1 MIDKFARG
9 LGLAGR
15 DGGGADSSQKNGDES
30 QGDAKTVSVHEQAE
44 SSVPERSQKSAR
56 ASLTLHIGAHK
67 TASSLLQTTLR
78 RDGKVLR
85 ERGLTRVHR
94 QAILKSDFHE
104 SIREVI
110 QHGGNPDNI
119 ERDRESFQGLLEGK
133 SDNVLMTTEDFF
145 ETFNHPRF
153 YQYVRDCLNYV
164 CEIVGHN
171 DIKVILYV
179 RGQADYIESMF
190 MQHVHLGHDRRLE
203 GFISK
208 YLGFDLSWK
217 RVLDDIS
224 SVVGRENVVAV
235 PYESIKRVGATSFYQ
250 TFLSELG
257 VSDVSDLEVAQD
269 EGEGRSANR
278 SYSQDAFEIASVVNP
293 LLDKDGR
300 NTLRKFLQQKYST
313 ATHPRAVLISDEQRN
328 EIRDRVRED
337 NENLFAEYLSEWEA
351 DKASYL

>member
-1 MIDKFARG
+1 M
-9 LGLAGR
+9 
-15 DGGGADSSQKNGDES
+15 
-30 QGDAKTVSVHEQAE
+30 SVHEQTQNPASE
-44 SSVPERSQKSAR
+44 QHSRNSVHR
-56 ASLTLHIGAHK
+56 SLTLHIGAHK

-78 RDGKVLR
+78 RDGKTLR

-94 QAILKSDFHE
+94 RAILKSEFHE
-104 SIREVI
+104 SIRDTI
-110 QHGGNPDNI
+110 QHGGKPNNL
-119 ERDRESFQGLLEGK
+119 ERDRESFLSLLEGK

-153 YQYVRDCLNYV
+153 YQHIRDCLEYV
-164 CEIVGHN
+164 CEIVGGN

-179 RGQADYIESMF
+179 RNQVDYIESMF

-208 YLGFDLSWK
+208 YMGFDLSWK
-217 RVLDDIS
+217 RVLDDIA
-224 SVVGRENVVAV
+224 SVIGRENVVAV

-257 VSDVSDLEVAQD
+257 ISDVSDLEIAQD
-269 EGEGRSANR
+269 ESEGRSANR
-278 SYSQDAFEIASVVNP
+278 SYSQDAFDIASVINP

-313 ATHPRAVLISDEQRN
+313 ATHPRAVLISDEQRD
-328 EIRDRVRED
+328 EIRDRIRED
-337 NENLFAEYLSEWEA
+337 NENLFSEYLSDWEA
-351 DKASYL
+351 DRAAYL